1 MSTNVSIAGNPA
13 VSLPVTRTAAEPR
26 KVSLFARLLHRA
38 YWRGSA
44 LSHFFALRLCS
55 AGLALGVVGVVAA
68 MLAMGQPRESVL
80 GLCALS
86 GVLGLAG
93 LVLVA
98 GRRAAVTAVR
108 EVPRHGTAGEP
119 LEFSVRVRNVRK
131 RRLAR
136 AWLREVPP
144 DPRPTL
150 AEFAGRREPGEERR
164 NLFDRHFAYYRW
176 QWLMTGRYAFA
187 GGDSADELRLPAGG
201 EMVVRIRLTPCRR
214 GIIRLNDLRLLLPDP
229 LSLVQRCRKIPAP
242 PATITVLPRR
252 YPLPPVAMPGSARF
266 QIGGETTSNA
276 IGNTGEFVGLREYR
290 RGDPLRQI
298 HWRSWARTGRPIVKE
313 LEDTHFPRYGLV
325 LDTFAAGVEPEV
337 FEDVVSV
344 AASFAATI
352 DTNESLLDMMFVKD
366 QAHLVTAGR
375 GLARAEKLLE
385 VLAAVEPEPVTAFG
399 PLARLVLRHRDDLT
413 SCLVVLAGWDD
424 DRRDFLRRLAAG
436 GVHGIPLIVG
446 RGGRPDGTP
455 GYWLESGHLA
465 RDLRALPQVLQPL
478 SPS

>member
-1 MSTNVSIAGNPA
+1 MQANPA
-13 VSLPVTRTAAEPR
+13 VAEIPAAPIGGAPSAGAGR
-26 KVSLFARLLHRA
+26 RRISLFCRLIHGS
-38 YWRGSA
+38 YWRGA
-44 LSHFFALRLCS
+44 GWSHFFALRLCP
-55 AGLALGVVGVVAA
+55 AGLALGVVGVVAG

-86 GVLGLAG
+86 AVLGMAG

-98 GRRAAVTAVR
+98 GRRARVTAER
-108 EVPRHGTAGEP
+108 EVPRHGTVGEP
-119 LEFSVRVRNVRK
+119 LEFSVRVRNTGK

-144 DPRPTL
+144 DPRPPL
-150 AEFAGRREPGEERR
+150 GEFAARREPGEGRR
-164 NLFDRHFAYYRW
+164 NAFDRRFAYYRW
-176 QWLMTGRYAFA
+176 QWLMAGRCGFA

-201 EMVVRIRLTPCRR
+201 EMVVRLRLTPCRR
-214 GIIRLNDLRLLLPDP
+214 GVIRLNDLRVLLPDP
-229 LSLVQRCRKIPAP
+229 LTLVQRCRRVPAP
-242 PATITVLPRR
+242 AATITVLPRR
-252 YPLPPVAMPGSARF
+252 YPLPPVAMPGAARF

-276 IGNTGEFVGLREYR
+276 IGTTGEFVGLRDYR

-325 LDTFAAGVEPEV
+325 LDTFGAGVEPEV

-375 GLARAEKLLE
+375 GMARADKLLE
-385 VLAAVEPEPVTAFG
+385 VLAAVEPEPEPSFG
-399 PLARLVLRHRDDLT
+399 ALLRLVLRHREDLT
-413 SCLVVLAGWDD
+413 SCLVVLAGWDAE
-424 DRRDFLRRLAAG
+424 RRDFLERLAAG
-436 GVHGIPLIVG
+436 GVRGIPLIVG
-446 RGGRPDGTP
+446 RGARPEGVP
-455 GYWLESGHLA
+455 GYWLESGRLD
-465 RDLRALPQVLQPL
+465 RDLHALPPVLQPL
-478 SPS
+478 